1 MKRRDF
7 LQYSALATTSLS
19 FASCS
24 KAVKQASP
32 VAFGKPEK
40 ADLNL
45 GFVASIECLPLVVAK
60 NKGFFKEQGLNVT
73 LVKFPTWDALKEAL
87 TKGKVDVAATHF
99 SLPLWSQVA
108 KEKQPLIALMGLN
121 MNGGSIGMSKKSWD
135 SGLRPSPKFN
145 YRREFSELY
154 GGYLRSSKDT
164 PIFGIDHPASM
175 SSYMARYWLGSMQ
188 ISPDHRFKFQVV
200 NEQDL
205 TAGLQSGKIQAYAV
219 EESIA
224 QKLLKDKQGFTAYVD
239 RDVWRGHPDKIL
251 TATGAWAKQNPIA
264 TKAVIAAV
272 LAACQF
278 CDIERFRK
286 EEEKTPITLAKE
298 LVKSEYLADGD
309 AARIK
314 SLLTG
319 QYQYDNLDKQP
330 SKVAMNDFI
339 VYHYVD
345 NTNYLGDNN
354 HANYLWQSHG
364 IWLLTQMVRWNQLNL
379 FTYPKN
385 GDDLVQAAY
394 GMQAYREVAKAV
406 GVVIPGDSVRKELPS
421 VFIDKLAF
429 DPTAPVDYINSFDI
443 RTN

>member
-7 LQYSALATTSLS
+7 LQYSALATTSLT

-40 ADLNL
+40 ADINL

-99 SLPLWSQVA
+99 AVPLWSQVA
-108 KEKQPLIALMGLN
+108 KEKLPVIALMGLN

-135 SGLRPSPKFN
+135 GGLRPSTKFN

-154 GGYLRSSKDT
+154 GGYLRSSKDI
-164 PIFGIDHPASM
+164 PIFGIDHPDSM
-175 SSYMARYWLGSMQ
+175 SSYLARYWLGSMQ
-188 ISPDHRFKFQVV
+188 ISPDRRFKFQVV
-200 NEQDL
+200 NEKDL
-205 TAGLQSGKIQAYAV
+205 TAGVQSGKIQAYAV

-224 QKLLKDKQGFTAYVD
+224 QKLIKDKQGFTAYVD
-239 RDVWRGHPDKIL
+239 RDIWRGHPDKIL
-251 TATGAWAKQNPIA
+251 ATTGAWAKQNPIG
-264 TKAVIAAV
+264 TKGLIAAV

-278 CDIERFRK
+278 CDIERLRK

-298 LVKSEYLADGD
+298 LVQSDYLADGD

-319 QYQYDNLDKQP
+319 QYQYDNLEKKP
-330 SKVAMNDFI
+330 NKVDMNDFT
-339 VYHYVD
+339 VFHFVD

-385 GDDLVQAAY
+385 GEELVQAAY
-394 GMQAYREVAKAV
+394 GLGAYREVAKAV
-406 GVVIPGDSVRKELPS
+406 GVSIPSDSIRKELPS

-429 DPTAPVDYINSFDI
+429 DPAAPLDYINSFDI
-443 RTN
+443 RTS